1 MTDNVNPLQQ
11 YFRRPSI
18 YLRLPSG
25 GIGYKEGSINL
36 PDNGEV
42 PIYPMTTIDEI
53 TSKTP
58 DALFNG
64 TAIVDIIKSC
74 VPNILDPWAIP
85 VVDVDPILIAIRAA
99 SNGDKM
105 EIETSCPECKEE
117 AKYDVNLTGLL
128 SSFKPSDY
136 DSLLTI
142 DELGIKFKPL
152 LYSEIN
158 ESNIL
163 QFEVQRM
170 MSNLQGMENDE
181 ERSRQTTELIKKL
194 NEMTIQLLVSTIEY
208 VKVPNA
214 TVFES
219 NHIEDFLRNC
229 DKNTFNKIKETN
241 IRLRSEAEAKP
252 LKITCMHCQ
261 HSYEQSFV
269 INVSNFFD

>member
-1 MTDNVNPLQQ
+1 
-11 YFRRPSI
+11 
-18 YLRLPSG
+18 
-25 GIGYKEGSINL
+25 
-36 PDNGEV
+36 
-42 PIYPMTTIDEI
+42 
-53 TSKTP
+53 
-58 DALFNG
+58 LFNG

-74 VPNILDPWAIP
+74 VPNILDPWAVP

-105 EIETSCPECKEE
+105 EIETSCPECTEE

-152 LYSEIN
+152 IYSEIN

-170 MSNLQGMENDE
+170 MTNLQGMENDD
-181 ERSRQTTELIKKL
+181 ERSKQTTELIKKL

-208 VKVPNA
+208 IKVPNA

-219 NHIEDFLRNC
+219 SHIEDFLRNC

-241 IRLRSEAEAKP
+241 IKLRSEAEAKP
-252 LKITCMHCQ
+252 LQIKCMHCQ
-261 HSYEQSFV
+261 HEYEQSFV
-269 INVSNFFD
+269 VNVSNFFD